1 MAGFA
6 GYDGEMWRSPS
17 SAVVETLVV
26 PLAGGSARATDAVRR
41 LVGPSEP
48 VVFPLAQ
55 LANGGRRVL
64 RDRRYQRV
72 ALVGGP
78 PREEIGYG
86 LSALIALLAQP
97 RHVALVDL
105 EREQSVSEPLLRY
118 LARSAP
124 FAAAQ
129 LMASLAALAAQRVA
143 IPATRRPRGQK
154 AGAAPLK
161 KLLYLRPAV
170 GSAAAVGGSVTHSHE
185 VIRALRA
192 EDIEVDAYTTDA
204 AIAETAAREPEPPC
218 RWHVARTPL
227 AMKAV
232 PASAAA
238 GGDAALIRAAL
249 SAARGADVIYQRHA
263 RFSLGGALL
272 GRLSGKPLFLEY
284 NGSERFKGRYWT
296 ATPLHNRLAACED
309 AALAAATRIFVV
321 SEADR
326 RSLLERGVDPE
337 RIVLN
342 PNGVAAE
349 RFALGGG
356 SEIRTRHGIEADSL
370 VFGFAGT
377 FGPWH
382 GAPQLAR
389 AFTEVAKSL
398 LRAHLL
404 LVGDGPELDIT
415 RSIVRDAGLDSRA
428 TVTGQ
433 IPPSEVPAYLDA
445 CDVLVSPH
453 VPLPDGIEFFGSP
466 TKLFEYMAAGKPII
480 ASRLGQIGEVLE
492 HGVTAWL
499 VEPGDVD
506 GLAEALLKLAEAPEI
521 RRELGVQARRQAIER
536 HGWHRNASRVVEAYA
551 SLVEEAV

>member
-1 MAGFA
+1 MR
-6 GYDGEMWRSPS
+6 RSPS
-17 SAVVETLVV
+17 DAVAETLVV

-41 LVGPSEP
+41 LVGPDEP

-64 RDRRYQRV
+64 RDRRYERL
-72 ALVGGP
+72 ALVGEP

-86 LSALIALLAQP
+86 LSALIALLARP

-105 EREQSVSEPLLRY
+105 EREQAVSEPLLGY

-143 IPATRRPRGQK
+143 IPAARRPRRQK
-154 AGAAPLK
+154 AGRQELK

-192 EDIEVDAYTTDA
+192 EGVEVNAYTTDP
-204 AIAETAAREPEPPC
+204 AIAETAALEPEPPC
-218 RWHVARTPL
+218 RWQVARTPR
-227 AMKAV
+227 AMKAI

-238 GGDAALIRAAL
+238 GGDAALVRAAL
-249 SAARGADVIYQRHA
+249 SAARRADVIYQRHA

-272 GRLSGKPLFLEY
+272 ARISGKPLFLEY

-296 ATPLHNRLAACED
+296 ATPLHTRLAACED
-309 AALAAATRIFVV
+309 AALAAAARIFVV
-321 SEADR
+321 SEADH
-326 RSLLERGVDPE
+326 RSLLERGVGPE
-337 RIVLN
+337 RIVVN
-342 PNGVAAE
+342 PNGVDAE
-349 RFALGGG
+349 RFALGGR
-356 SEIRTRHGIEADSL
+356 SEIRSLHGIDADCI

-382 GAPQLAR
+382 GAPEAAR
-389 AFTEVAKSL
+389 AFTEAAKSL
-398 LRAHLL
+398 PRAHLL
-404 LVGDGPELDIT
+404 LVGDGPELDTT
-415 RSIVRDAGLDSRA
+415 RSIVRDAGLGSRA

-433 IPPSEVPAYLDA
+433 VPPSQVPAYLDA

-466 TKLFEYMAAGKPII
+466 TKLFEYMAAGKAII
-480 ASRLGQIGEVLE
+480 ASRLGQIGDVLE

-499 VEPGDVD
+499 VEPGDVA
-506 GLAEALLKLAEAPEI
+506 GLAEALLTLAETPEI
-521 RRELGVQARRQAIER
+521 RRELGAQARRQAIER
-536 HGWHRNASRVVEAYA
+536 HSWQRNASRVIDAYTSFAQEAI
-551 SLVEEAV
+551 

>member
-1 MAGFA
+1 MR
-6 GYDGEMWRSPS
+6 RSPS
-17 SAVVETLVV
+17 NAVAETLVV

-41 LVGPSEP
+41 LVGPGDP
-48 VVFPLAQ
+48 VVFPLAD
-55 LANGGRRVL
+55 LANGGRHVL
-64 RDRRYQRV
+64 RDRRYERL

-78 PREEIGYG
+78 PKEEIGYG
-86 LSALIALLAQP
+86 LSTVVALLARP
-97 RHVALVDL
+97 RRVALVDL
-105 EREQSVSEPLLRY
+105 DRQQAVSEPLLGY

-124 FAAAQ
+124 FAATQ

-143 IPATRRPRGQK
+143 IPAARRPRRQK
-154 AGAAPLK
+154 AGAQELK

-192 EDIEVDAYTTDA
+192 EGVEVDAYTTDP

-218 RWHVARTPL
+218 RWQVARTPR

-238 GGDAALIRAAL
+238 GGDAALVRKAL
-249 SAARGADVIYQRHA
+249 SAARGTDVVYQRHA

-272 GRLSGKPLFLEY
+272 ARLSGKPLFLEY

-296 ATPLHNRLAACED
+296 ATPLRNRLAACED

-326 RSLLERGVDPE
+326 RSLLEGGVEPE

-342 PNGVAAE
+342 PNGVDAA
-349 RFALGGG
+349 RFGLGGG
-356 SEIRTRHGIEADSL
+356 AEIRGRHGIEADCL

-382 GAPQLAR
+382 GAPELAR
-389 AFTEVAKSL
+389 AFTDVAKSL
-398 LRAHLL
+398 PRAHLL
-404 LVGDGPELDIT
+404 LIGDGPELDIT
-415 RSIVRDAGLDSRA
+415 RSIVREAGLGARA

-433 IPPSEVPAYLDA
+433 IPPSEVAAYLDG

-480 ASRLGQIGEVLE
+480 ASRLGQIGDVLE

-499 VEPGDVD
+499 VEPGDVA
-506 GLAEALLKLAEAPEI
+506 GLAEALFKLAEAPEI
-521 RRELGVQARRQAIER
+521 RRELGARARRQAVED
-536 HGWHRNASRVVEAYA
+536 HGWQRNASRVVEAYA
-551 SLVEEAV
+551 SLVEGAV